1 MAIQI
6 APIAGLVLRYGAV
19 ACAAYVASR
28 AMGDGRLSQPVE
40 DEMDATPEG
49 VALRRRD
56 EQVNGSARWRRSV
69 RLGRS
74 GPGVSVDAALLGRI
88 RVGRL

>member
-28 AMGDGRLSQPVE
+28 AVDEGRLAQPVE
-40 DEMDATPEG
+40 DEMDSTPDG
-49 VALRRRD
+49 VAMRRQN
-56 EQVNGSARWRRSV
+56 EQVNGSARWRRTI
-69 RLGRS
+69 RLGER
-74 GPGVSVDAALLGRI
+74 GPGVSVDATFLGRI
-88 RVGRL
+88 RVGRT

>member
-28 AMGDGRLSQPVE
+28 AVGEGRLAQPVE
-40 DEMDATPEG
+40 DEMDTTPDG
-49 VALRRRD
+49 VALRRHD
-56 EQVNGSARWRRSV
+56 EQVNGSARWRRTV
-69 RLGRS
+69 RLGDG
-74 GPGVSVDAALLGRI
+74 GPGISVDATLLGRI
-88 RVGRL
+88 RVGRI